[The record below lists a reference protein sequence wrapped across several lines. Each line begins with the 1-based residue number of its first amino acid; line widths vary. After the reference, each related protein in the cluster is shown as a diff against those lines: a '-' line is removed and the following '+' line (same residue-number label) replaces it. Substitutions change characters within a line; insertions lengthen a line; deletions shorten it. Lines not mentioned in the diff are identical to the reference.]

1 MRELSVQ
8 ALKAAR
14 DAGTATDWQLID
26 VREPWEHALCALP
39 GAMLVPMQ
47 ALPQRLTELDP
58 ARTTVVLCHHGVR
71 SYQVALWLERQGFT
85 DVANLSGGIDAWAR
99 EIEPG
104 MAVY

>member
-14 DAGTATDWQLID
+14 DAGTAADWQLID

-39 GAMLVPMQ
+39 GAVLMPMRG
-47 ALPQRLTELDP
+47 LPRRLHELDP

-71 SYQVALWLERQGFT
+71 SHQVAVWLERNGFK
-85 DVANLSGGIDAWAR
+85 DVVNLRGGMDAWAR
-99 EIEPG
+99 EIEPE
-104 MAVY
+104 MAIY

>member
-14 DAGTATDWQLID
+14 DAGTAADWQLID

-39 GAMLVPMQ
+39 GAVLMPMRG
-47 ALPQRLTELDP
+47 LPQRLRELDP

-71 SYQVALWLERQGFT
+71 SHQVAVWLERNGFK
-85 DVANLSGGIDAWAR
+85 DVVNLRGGMDAWAR
-99 EIEPG
+99 EIEPE